1 VYRRIWFEEPPVSA
15 LTFEEHRDRVI
26 VVDSLS
32 KTYSA
37 CGLRVGFLVSRN
49 LELMEKVER
58 LGQARLGVQ
67 PLAQHAGIVA
77 LGLPDAYYE
86 GVRQVYR
93 ERVAAMVDALA
104 KIPGVTAPPPR
115 GAFYSMV
122 GLPIDDAEAFARW
135 LVTDFRS
142 DGETVVI
149 APGPGFYADPR
160 DGRSEARLAAVC
172 SVPEIERA
180 VGLLGEA
187 LQRYPGT
194 S

>member
-1 VYRRIWFEEPPVSA
+1 V
-15 LTFEEHRDRVI
+15 VI
-26 VVDSLS
+26 DSVS

-67 PLAQHAGIVA
+67 PLAQHAAIAA
-77 LGLPDAYYE
+77 LGLPDAYYD
-86 GVRQVYR
+86 GVRHVYQ
-93 ERVAAMVDALA
+93 ERVVAMVDALA
-104 KIPGVTAPPPR
+104 RIPGVTAPPPR

-122 GLPIDDAEAFARW
+122 GLPVNDTEHFARW
-135 LVTDFRS
+135 LVSDFRS
-142 DGETVVI
+142 SGETVVI

-160 DGRSEARLAAVC
+160 DGRREARLAAVC

-180 VGLLGEA
+180 VELLGEA
-187 LQRYPGT
+187 VRVYPGA